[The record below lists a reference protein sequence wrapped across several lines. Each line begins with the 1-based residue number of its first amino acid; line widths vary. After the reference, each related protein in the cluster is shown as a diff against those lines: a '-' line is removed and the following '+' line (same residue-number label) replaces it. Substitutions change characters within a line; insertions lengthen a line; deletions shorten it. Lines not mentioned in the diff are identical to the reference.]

1 MWILFGGGSEK
12 PVNYL
17 LDADSSLPNDRYPLL
32 LQATYTDQSGK
43 SYKTEL
49 EIELEVK
56 TETASVEEPIQNA
69 GAKGRVD
76 PVELSQV
83 GLSRLKVGNIR
94 FTGDMK
100 PEKGLF
106 FCQIYHFAIEY
117 FLVMCHNIRDGGVL
131 MRLSVSRSK
140 NAASLYVIE
149 STYINGVH
157 SSKIVEKLG
166 TYDELKKKL
175 GGQDPY
181 EWAKEYIAELNK
193 LDKENKRKVL
203 VPYSPN
209 KLIPKGEQRSFNGGY
224 LFLQKIYHQL
234 KLDEICNNISDRHK
248 FSFDL
253 NQILSRL
260 LYGRILFPASKL
272 STFRLSGCFLEQPTF
287 DLQHVYRALEVIA
300 QESDFIQAEVYK
312 NSRSVQQRNAG
323 ILFYDCTN
331 YFFEIE
337 QADGDKQYG
346 YSKEHRPNPI
356 VQMGL
361 FIDND
366 GLPLSFGIFPGNTNE
381 QVTLKPLEK
390 KILRDFELSKIVVC
404 TDAGLA
410 STDNRK
416 FNDKQGRAFITT
428 QSVKKLKKH
437 LKEWALAPDG
447 WRIVGKKKLYDLS
460 SLDGTEDKENVY
472 YKERWINE
480 DGLEQ
485 RMIVTFSPKYRDYQR
500 RIREAQIDRAKKLI
514 STNPT
519 KLKKANQNDYKRFV
533 KKMSV
538 TKDGEVAGKEIY
550 TIDNALIAGEE
561 VYDGFYGVCTNLDD
575 DVSAIIAVNRR
586 RWQIEECFRIMKS
599 EFKARPVYLSRDDR
613 IKAHF
618 TTCFLALLIYRIL
631 EKKLE
636 DKYTCSEI
644 IDGLVDMNFFELKG
658 EGYSPSYTR
667 TDFTDSLHDA
677 FGFRT
682 DYEITTSSQMK
693 KIFKLTQKR

>member
-1 MWILFGGGSEK
+1 
-12 PVNYL
+12 
-17 LDADSSLPNDRYPLL
+17 
-32 LQATYTDQSGK
+32 
-43 SYKTEL
+43 
-49 EIELEVK
+49 
-56 TETASVEEPIQNA
+56 
-69 GAKGRVD
+69 
-76 PVELSQV
+76 
-83 GLSRLKVGNIR
+83 
-94 FTGDMK
+94 
-100 PEKGLF
+100 
-106 FCQIYHFAIEY
+106 
-117 FLVMCHNIRDGGVL
+117 MCHNIRDGGVL

-416 FNDKQGRAFITT
+416 FNDKQGMAFITT